1 MGLTAASLTLDLVGL
16 LVTIKLIWK
25 KGITKLLL
33 LIVHQRSS
41 VKEAKS
47 GKEVICGHLGSFSS
61 TCYQASIPFKGNVGK
76 LFLRVFYLGM
86 LSTLCKSVIRP
97 NS

>member
-1 MGLTAASLTLDLVGL
+1 MGLTAASSTLDLASL
-16 LVTIKLIWK
+16 LDAIKLIFK
-25 KGITKLLL
+25 KSTTKILL

-41 VKEAKS
+41 AKMAKS
-47 GKEVICGHLGSFSS
+47 GKEVIYGHLGSFSS